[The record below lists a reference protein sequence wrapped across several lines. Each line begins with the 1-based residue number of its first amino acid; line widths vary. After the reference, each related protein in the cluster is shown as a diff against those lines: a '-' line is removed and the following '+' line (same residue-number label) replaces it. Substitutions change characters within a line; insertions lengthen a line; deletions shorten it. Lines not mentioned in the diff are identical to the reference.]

1 MAEMDGP
8 NPAIE
13 RGVASVPSRIGFGPV
28 QVSDGV
34 HTVGGGLRPATDSRR
49 WNGVCEP
56 GSVPPSRRRRAVP
69 VLVTGAPAAPSSP
82 QFQGA
87 RMATRQTLPV
97 LPLRGTVIF
106 PGITA
111 PIAAGRPATLRAIE
125 AALKGD
131 RLVFAVAQR
140 DNADEPT
147 PDILY
152 SMGVVARIGQI
163 QRGLGGVQLLLQGEA
178 RATALQFSENDGY
191 FSATILPS
199 EEMPPLDENDP
210 VFEALH
216 KETRER
222 AAELG
227 ERRGLP
233 EEVVHQVLDNVT
245 EPGRFADLV
254 AGYIDLTVA
263 EKQGLLETLS
273 VEERLRRVLVLV
285 QRQIGM
291 LEAQDE
297 IKSAVQ
303 EELGERQ
310 REMYLREQLKAIQK
324 ELGDEDQ
331 SKEVEE
337 LREKLGKLP
346 LPKEARA
353 EVERELGRL
362 ERAGRE
368 SMEAQVIRTYLEWI
382 AELPWGERSDDNLDL
397 PHATEV
403 LDEDHYG
410 LQDVKDRVLEF
421 LAVRQLRARQ
431 LADEMEKTGEV
442 PAARLRVDSDDANPA
457 LGSEDGDRQITDTR
471 EAKARAMARGPILLF
486 IGPPGVGKTSIAKS
500 IARALGREYVRVALG
515 GARDEADIR
524 GHRRTYVGAMPG
536 RIIQGMKQAGTKN
549 PVFLLDE
556 VDKLGT
562 SFQGDPASALLEVLD
577 PAQNDSFTDH
587 YLGIPFDLS
596 EVLFI
601 ATANFIQNIPGPLLD
616 RMEVVEFSG
625 YTEREKAEIA
635 KKYLIPRQ
643 LEESGLGNRGLTI
656 SDDAVMS
663 VVSRYTRESGVR
675 QLERQLGAVAR
686 KIARRVASGDSS
698 ILDDHV
704 VDVDE
709 VRDLLGRPRVHPE
722 RAQEANEVGMA
733 TGMYYTPMG
742 GDIMFVEASVRRFYG
757 GQPAGE
763 APSGPGGPVSL
774 ILTGQLGD
782 VMKESARA
790 AFTFATNNASRL
802 GIPRDRLGAI
812 EAHIHVP
819 AGAIPKD
826 GPSAG
831 IAIATA
837 LVSEMSDRPVRRDVA
852 MTGEITLR
860 GRVLPIGGVKEK
872 VLGAHR
878 AGIKDVIIPKANEAD
893 LEDVPE
899 EVREQLTFHPVE
911 TLEEVLAIALLPAEA
926 AEPREE
932 KLEAVGA

>member
-1 MAEMDGP
+1 MA
-8 NPAIE
+8 
-13 RGVASVPSRIGFGPV
+13 
-28 QVSDGV
+28 Q
-34 HTVGGGLRPATDSRR
+34 
-49 WNGVCEP
+49 
-56 GSVPPSRRRRAVP
+56 
-69 VLVTGAPAAPSSP
+69 
-82 QFQGA
+82 
-87 RMATRQTLPV
+87 RQTLPV

-106 PGITA
+106 PGLTQ
-111 PIAAGRPATLRAIE
+111 PIAAGRPSTLRAIE

-140 DNADEPT
+140 DNSEEPT
-147 PDILY
+147 ADILY
-152 SMGVVARIGQI
+152 SMGVIARIGQI
-163 QRGLGGVQLLLQGEA
+163 QRGLGGVQLLLQGEQ
-178 RATALQFSENDGY
+178 RATALQYSTADGY
-191 FSATILPS
+191 LSAVIVPA
-199 EEMPPLDENDP
+199 EEMNPQTENDP
-210 VFEALH
+210 AFTALQ

-233 EEVVHQVLDNVT
+233 EEVVHQVLDSVT

-254 AGYIDLTVA
+254 AGYIDLPVP

-273 VEERLRRVLVLV
+273 VEERLRRVLVHV
-285 QRQIGM
+285 QRQVGL
-291 LEAQDE
+291 LEAQED
-297 IKSAVQ
+297 IKSQVQ

-324 ELGDEDQ
+324 ELGDDDS
-331 SKEVEE
+331 SKEITE
-337 LREKLGKLP
+337 LRDKLAKLE

-382 AELPWGERSDDNLDL
+382 AELPWNRRSDDQLEL
-397 PHATEV
+397 KHAETV
-403 LDEDHYG
+403 LEEDHYG
-410 LQDVKDRVLEF
+410 LKDVKDRVLEF
-421 LAVRQLRARQ
+421 LAVRQLRAQQ
-431 LADEMEKTGEV
+431 LAEEVEKTGEV
-442 PAARLRVDSDDANPA
+442 PAVKLFAEKDDATPSLA
-457 LGSEDGDRQITDTR
+457 TSEAADRLITD
-471 EAKARAMARGPILLF
+471 KAEVKSRAMAKGPILLF

-500 IARALGREYVRVALG
+500 IARSLGRQYVRVALG

-536 RIIQGMKQAGTKN
+536 RIIQGLKQAGTKN

-562 SFQGDPASALLEVLD
+562 SYQGDPSSALLEVLD
-577 PAQNDSFTDH
+577 PAQNDTFTDH

-601 ATANFIQNIPGPLLD
+601 ATGNFVQNIPGPLLD
-616 RMEVVEFSG
+616 RMEVVDFAG
-625 YTEREKAEIA
+625 YTEKEKAEIA
-635 KKYLIPRQ
+635 KKYLLPRQ
-643 LEESGLGNRGLTI
+643 LEESGL
-656 SDDAVMS
+656 SDKEITFTEDAIMS
-663 VVSRYTRESGVR
+663 IVSNYTRESGVR
-675 QLERQLGAVAR
+675 QLERQIGAVAR
-686 KIARRVASGDSS
+686 KLARKLAAAEDVKH
-698 ILDDHV
+698 L
-704 VDVDE
+704 VDAE
-709 VRDLLGRPRVHPE
+709 AVRDLLGRPRVHPE
-722 RAQEANEVGMA
+722 HALPESEVGIA

-742 GDIMFVEASVRRFYG
+742 GDIMFVEASIRRFYG
-757 GQPAGE
+757 NRDGDGS
-763 APSGPGGPVSL
+763 APVGPGGAVSL

-790 AFTFATNNASRL
+790 AFTYATNNASKL

-837 LVSEMSDRPVRRDVA
+837 LVSEMADRPVRGDVA

-860 GRVLPIGGVKEK
+860 GRVLPIGGLKEK

-878 AGIKDVIIPKANEAD
+878 AGIKVIIIPKGNEAD
-893 LEDVPE
+893 IEDVPE
-899 EVREQLTFHPVE
+899 EVRNMLEFHPVE
-911 TLEEVLAIALLPAEA
+911 TLNEVLRIALVPAEPGEQA
-926 AEPREE
+926 RP
-932 KLEAVGA
+932 LEMKEVA

>member
-1 MAEMDGP
+1 MA
-8 NPAIE
+8 
-13 RGVASVPSRIGFGPV
+13 
-28 QVSDGV
+28 Q
-34 HTVGGGLRPATDSRR
+34 
-49 WNGVCEP
+49 
-56 GSVPPSRRRRAVP
+56 
-69 VLVTGAPAAPSSP
+69 
-82 QFQGA
+82 
-87 RMATRQTLPV
+87 RQTLPV

-106 PGITA
+106 PGLTA
-111 PIAAGRPATLRAIE
+111 PIAAGRPGTLRAIE
-125 AALKGD
+125 AALKSD

-140 DNADEPT
+140 DNTDEPT

-152 SMGVVARIGQI
+152 SMGVIARIGQI
-163 QRGLGGVQLLLQGEA
+163 QRGLGGVQLLLQGEQ
-178 RATALQFSENDGY
+178 RATALQFSTSEGYLNAVVMPVDEMTPLNDH
-191 FSATILPS
+191 
-199 EEMPPLDENDP
+199 DP
-210 VFEALH
+210 AFEALH
-216 KETRER
+216 KEIRER

-233 EEVVHQVLDNVT
+233 EEVVHQVLDSVT

-254 AGYIDLTVA
+254 AGYIELPVA

-273 VEERLRRVLVLV
+273 VEERLRRVLVHV
-285 QRQIGM
+285 QRQIGL
-291 LEAQDE
+291 LEAQEE
-297 IKSAVQ
+297 IKSQVQ

-324 ELGDEDQ
+324 ELGDDDQ
-331 SKEVEE
+331 AKEVSE
-337 LREKLGKLP
+337 LREKLMKLA

-362 ERAGRE
+362 ERSGRE

-382 AELPWGERSDDNLDL
+382 AELPWNTRSDDQLDL
-397 PHATEV
+397 PRATQV

-421 LAVRQLRARQ
+421 LAVRQLRAQQ
-431 LADEMEKTGEV
+431 LAEEVEKTGEL
-442 PAARLRVDSDDANPA
+442 PASKVKAAKEDATPA
-457 LGSEDGDRQITDTR
+457 LNVGDDEERTITDAK
-471 EAKARAMARGPILLF
+471 EAKARAMAKGPILLF
-486 IGPPGVGKTSIAKS
+486 VGPPGVGKTSIAKS

-556 VDKLGT
+556 VDKLGV
-562 SFQGDPASALLEVLD
+562 SFQGDPSSALLEVLD

-587 YLGIPFDLS
+587 YLGVPFDLS
-596 EVLFI
+596 EALFI

-616 RMEVVEFSG
+616 RMETVDFAG

-643 LEESGLGNRGLTI
+643 LEDAGLADKNVSFT
-656 SDDAVMS
+656 DDAVMA
-663 VVSRYTRESGVR
+663 VVSKYTRESGVR
-675 QLERQLGAVAR
+675 QLERQIGAVAR
-686 KIARRVASGDSS
+686 KVARRIAGGDTGV
-698 ILDDHV
+698 IDDGKI
-704 VDVDE
+704 DADE
-709 VRDLLGRPRVHPE
+709 VRQLLGRPKVHPE
-722 RAQEANEVGMA
+722 HAAETNEVGIA
-733 TGMYYTPMG
+733 TGMFYTPMG
-742 GDIMFVEASVRRFYG
+742 GDIMFVEASIRRYYG
-757 GQPAGE
+757 GTPNVDSATQV
-763 APSGPGGPVSL
+763 GPGGAVSL

-790 AFTFATNNASRL
+790 AFTFATNNAARL
-802 GIPRDRLGAI
+802 GIPKDRLGAI

-837 LVSEMSDRPVRRDVA
+837 LVSEMSDRPVRRDVS

-860 GRVLPIGGVKEK
+860 GRVLPIGGLKEK

-878 AGIKDVIIPKANEAD
+878 AGIKAIILPKDNEAD
-893 LEDVPE
+893 IEDIPE
-899 EVREQLTFHPVE
+899 EVRGQLTFHPVE
-911 TLEEVLAIALLPAEA
+911 TLEEVLKIALVPEKDVEVA
-926 AEPREE
+926 EE
-932 KLEAVGA
+932 KSEAMAAA